1 MTATTC
7 PYCGVGCGVIA
18 AVDGSIKADTQHP
31 SNRGRLC
38 SKGAALGATLDDKH
52 RLRMPTVRG
61 SEVGWDA
68 ALHLV
73 ADTFRKTI
81 ELHGPDSV
89 AFYVSGQCLT
99 EDYYVANKLMK
110 GFIGSGNIDTNS
122 RLCMASSVAG
132 HIRAFGEDVVPGV
145 YEDFE
150 AADLIV
156 LVGSNTAWCHPV
168 LHQRLQAERTTRG
181 TRVVVLDPRRTATA
195 EAADL
200 HIPLAPGSDVALFN
214 GLLAYLA
221 AVGAV
226 NREWVARRTTG
237 IAAALAAA
245 TTGGPM
251 RCVEGRAVPT
261 ATEIQWQA
269 PPASELQEA
278 LVSEAGGVDPSNLVA
293 FAAAQCG
300 VDPEVLQA
308 FYDLF
313 AETERVMTVWSQ
325 GVNQSD
331 TGTDKVNA
339 IINCHLATG
348 RIGRP
353 GMGPFSV
360 TGQPNAMGGREVGG
374 LANQLAAHMRFD
386 DSADRLSLQ
395 QFWQSPT
402 LAPRPGLKAID
413 LFDAVLDGRVKAL
426 WIVATNPAA
435 SLPRADRV
443 RAALAAC
450 PFVVVS
456 DCWETDTTDRAHV
469 VLPAAAWGEK
479 DGTVTNSERRI
490 SRQRAFRKAP
500 GAAMPDWWQFAQV
513 GQRMGW
519 RDAFTWNNPAGIFR
533 EHAALSG
540 HANAGARLF
549 DISGMATLDDA
560 GYASMQPFRWPFP
573 AGAVSE
579 GGRLFANGGFSN
591 LDQRARFVPVTYQL
605 PPERNALLLNTG
617 RVRDQWH
624 TMTRTGLAPALMTH
638 TPEPMLS
645 IHPTDAAAAGVA
657 QGDLVRVTTADGQ
670 ALLRA
675 DLRHTQRRA
684 EVFAPMHWT
693 DRFASTGPIGRI
705 VSALCDP
712 VSGQPSLKATPAT
725 VEPVVVHFHGLLL
738 RRDDRAMPTSCHWIR
753 VPLTEGQLY
762 RLAGLEPLPS
772 GAELRRF
779 AAALLSTADDTD
791 WLELY
796 DRRRGILRIAVVVDG
811 ALEACLFLAQDS
823 TGLPSE
829 ATISPML
836 GAPVPDS
843 ARATILSGR
852 LYGATAAEGPRICAC
867 FGVTRDAIR
876 HAVATHN
883 LHTVAE
889 IGALLRAGTNC
900 GSCIPELE
908 EILRHVRI
916 PAE

>member
-18 AVDGSIKADTQHP
+18 EGGSIKGDPQHP

-38 SKGAALGATLDDKH
+38 SKGAALGATLDDGG
-52 RLRMPTVRG
+52 RLTEPTVRG
-61 SEVGWDA
+61 KPVGWDV
-68 ALHLV
+68 ALDLV
-73 ADTFRKTI
+73 ADTFRCTI
-81 ELHGPDSV
+81 DQHGPDSV

-122 RLCMASSVAG
+122 RLCMASTVAG
-132 HIRAFGEDVVPGV
+132 HVRAFGEDIVPGV

-150 AADLIV
+150 EADLIV

-168 LHQRLQAERTTRG
+168 LHQRLQAERSKRPTK
-181 TRVVVLDPRRTATA
+181 VVVLDPRRTATA
-195 EAADL
+195 ESADL
-200 HIPLAPGSDVALFN
+200 HVPLAPGTDVALFN

-221 AVGAV
+221 AAGKID
-226 NREWVARRTTG
+226 RDWVDRHAEG
-237 IAAALAAA
+237 LEAALTAARPA
-245 TTGGPM
+245 EAASG
-251 RCVEGRAVPT
+251 ALLDST
-261 ATEIQWQA
+261 ADI
-269 PPASELQEA
+269 
-278 LVSEAGGVDPSNLVA
+278 
-293 FAAAQCG
+293 CG
-300 VDPEVLQA
+300 VDPEVLQT

-331 TGTDKVNA
+331 SGTDKVNA

-374 LANQLAAHMRFD
+374 LANQLAAHMGFD
-386 DSADRLSLQ
+386 DPADRAALRA
-395 QFWQSPT
+395 FWQSPT
-402 LAPRPGLKAID
+402 LAPKPGLKAVE

-435 SLPRADRV
+435 SMPRTDRV

-456 DCWETDTTDRAHV
+456 DCWPTDTTDHAHV
-469 VLPAAAWGEK
+469 VLPAAGWGEK

-490 SRQRAFRKAP
+490 SRQQSFRSGP
-500 GAAMPDWWQFAQV
+500 GEVKPDWWQFAQV
-513 GQRMGW
+513 GRRMGW
-519 RDAFTWNNPAGIFR
+519 PDAFAWESPASVFR
-533 EHAALSG
+533 EHAQLSG
-540 HANAGARLF
+540 HANDGRRLF
-549 DISGMATLDDA
+549 DIGALASLDDA
-560 GYASMQPFRWPFP
+560 GYETMGPVRWPFP
-573 AGAVSE
+573 AGALSE
-579 GGRLFANGGFSN
+579 GGRLFAGGGFSTPG
-591 LDQRARFVPVTYQL
+591 RKARFVPVSHQ
-605 PPERNALLLNTG
+605 PIDRDRPLLLNTG

-638 TPEPMLS
+638 TPEPLLA
-645 IHPTDAAAAGVA
+645 IHPTDATTAGIA
-657 QGDLVRVTTADGQ
+657 PGDLVRVTTGDGDT
-670 ALLRA
+670 LLRA
-675 DLRHTQRRA
+675 DLRHTQRRG

-693 DRFASTGPIGRI
+693 DRFASAGPVGR
-705 VSALCDP
+705 VVNARLDP
-712 VSGQPSLKATPAT
+712 VSGQPSLKDTPAAI
-725 VEPVVVHFHGLLL
+725 EPVAIHFHGLLL
-738 RRDDRAMPTSCHWIR
+738 RRASAALPTACHWVR
-753 VPLTEGQLY
+753 VPLSEGQMY
-762 RLAGLEPLPS
+762 RLAGLQPMPAGED
-772 GAELRRF
+772 LRRF
-779 AAALLSTADDTD
+779 AAMLLGHADEAD

-796 DRRRGILRIAVVVDG
+796 DRRRGVLRIAVVIDG
-811 ALEACLFLAQDS
+811 ALEACLFLARDAANV
-823 TGLPSE
+823 PSE
-829 ATISPML
+829 AAVTPML
-836 GAPVPDS
+836 GAPVPDP

-852 LYGATAAEGPRICAC
+852 LYDATAAEGPRICAC

-883 LHTVAE
+883 LHTVRE
-889 IGALLRAGTNC
+889 IGSLLRAGTNC

-908 EILRHVRI
+908 AILRDVRI